1 MKKIIWPGLLLGLI
15 MLVVNMVVS
24 YLFMLIPSVKADYAS
39 SLMRSWQDPIMYA
52 FFLYPFILGIIFAL
66 VWNKVKSSFKGKE
79 RGCHLG
85 WMFFLITTV
94 PGMYITYTSFTLS
107 FLTILSWT
115 VSGLFSAKIAGFLLV
130 KMNP

>member
-39 SLMRSWQDPIMYA
+39 SLMRSWQDPLMWL
-52 FFLYPFILGIIFAL
+52 FFLYPFILGIIFAWL
-66 VWNKVKSSFKGKE
+66 WNKVKGSFKEKS
-79 RGCHLG
+79 RGCHFG
-85 WMFFLITTV
+85 WVLFFLATF
-94 PGMYITYTSFTLS
+94 PGMWITYTSFTLS

-115 VSGLFSAKIAGFLLV
+115 ISGLISAKIAGFLLA